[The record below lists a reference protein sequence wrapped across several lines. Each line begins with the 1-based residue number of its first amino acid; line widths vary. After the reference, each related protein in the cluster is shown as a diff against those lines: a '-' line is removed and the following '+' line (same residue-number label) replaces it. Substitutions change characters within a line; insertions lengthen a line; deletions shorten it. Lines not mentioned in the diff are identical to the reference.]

1 MAELLRVQIDANT
14 LGQYQKLWAQAPD
27 IALQEMRGFIE
38 TWVAHLQGEVQE
50 RIQLGGISTT
60 GNLITSIIGNVREI
74 RGFGVEGVV
83 GTPLNYAV
91 AVELGTKPHMPPVWP
106 LAMWAQKKLGL
117 RGDAAMSAG
126 YAIARKIARRGTE
139 GRFMFRDTYEANEA
153 AISRGF
159 TETVRRIANRL
170 AGGAA

>member
-1 MAELLRVQIDANT
+1 MAELLRVQIDADS
-14 LGQYQKLWAQAPD
+14 LGEYQKLWAQAPE

-50 RIQLGGISTT
+50 RTPTNQGTLRK
-60 GNLITSIIGNVREI
+60 SIIGNVREV

-106 LAMWAQKKLGL
+106 LVLWAQQKLGV
-117 RGDAAMSAG
+117 RGDEALSAA
-126 YAIARKIARRGTE
+126 YAVARKIARRGTE
-139 GRFMFRDTYEANEA
+139 GQFMFRDTFESNEA

-159 TETVRRIANRL
+159 TETVRTIARRI

>member
-38 TWVAHLQGEVQE
+38 FWVAHLQGEVQE
-50 RIQLGGISTT
+50 RTPTNMGTLR
-60 GNLITSIIGNVREI
+60 NSIIGNVREI

-139 GRFMFRDTYEANEA
+139 GKFMFRDTYEANEA